1 MMRFL
6 FGNNFPFDYFIK
18 ILMKMPMPTESFNNE
33 EQNENKSKDPPD
45 MESENLDFEDIEF
58 SENGSMI
65 SIGDSQ
71 WSEDALTESSSSA
84 ASSDDEDPD
93 PLRRPIDV
101 DIASGRM
108 PKITIEAS
116 SGPVRWF
123 EV

>member
-1 MMRFL
+1 
-6 FGNNFPFDYFIK
+6 
-18 ILMKMPMPTESFNNE
+18 MPRESCNGE
-33 EQNENKSKDPPD
+33 ENDNKSKDPPD
-45 MESENLDFEDIEF
+45 TATENWSFEEIEF

-108 PKITIEAS
+108 PKIIIEAS

-123 EV
+123 EVQ